1 MKKIHNEKKRKKNFL
16 FFCDVIILFA
26 TFCSFALPAFL
37 KYFPNTLESP
47 RMINHTWKVHEKYF
61 TEMYTDRGS
70 IPIQI
75 NKNDIPKSQ
84 LKLIDNAKSS
94 TIVIPKNKRIT
105 DFLIVLFFP
114 LIAFIFSAIKLVI
127 TTDE

>member
-1 MKKIHNEKKRKKNFL
+1 
-16 FFCDVIILFA
+16 
-26 TFCSFALPAFL
+26 
-37 KYFPNTLESP
+37 
-47 RMINHTWKVHEKYF
+47 MINHTWKVHEKYF